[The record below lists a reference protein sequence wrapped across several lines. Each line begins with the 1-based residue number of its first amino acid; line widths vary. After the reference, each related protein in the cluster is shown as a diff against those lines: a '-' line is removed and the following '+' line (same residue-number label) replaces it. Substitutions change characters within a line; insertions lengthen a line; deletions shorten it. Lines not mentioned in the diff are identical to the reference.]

1 MAVLPGYSSGSIPWV
16 RSIPASL
23 EASFATEIEPFI
35 DSCDG
40 IANTRG
46 WSQVV
51 VEVAF
56 KWHGSVPGLFALLTP
71 RLARLGWTPDP
82 PQEWNPPQQAWH
94 KELANGTM
102 ASVQVMAPEG
112 PPYPWFFTVTA
123 PPVGKAVDGC

>member
-1 MAVLPGYSSGSIPWV
+1 YERRWPGSRGLTQKDGEACTSSSLALQSSGRSRLPWFCITAVAVLPGYSSGSIPWV

-56 KWHGSVPGLFALLTP
+56 KWH
-71 RLARLGWTPDP
+71 
-82 PQEWNPPQQAWH
+82 
-94 KELANGTM
+94 
-102 ASVQVMAPEG
+102 
-112 PPYPWFFTVTA
+112 
-123 PPVGKAVDGC
+123 